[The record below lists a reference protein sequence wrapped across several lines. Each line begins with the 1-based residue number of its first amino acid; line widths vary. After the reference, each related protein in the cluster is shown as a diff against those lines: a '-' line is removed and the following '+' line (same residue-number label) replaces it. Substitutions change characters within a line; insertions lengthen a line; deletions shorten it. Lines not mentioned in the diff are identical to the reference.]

1 MLTRMRVSSFANS
14 GFAPRRVK
22 EPSRSPGQTALEE
35 VLPVSTATDTR
46 ALEKLSVDAIRVLS
60 MDGVQKANSGHPGT
74 PMALAP
80 IAYVLY
86 MRLMRHSPQDPKWP
100 DRDRFVLSCGH
111 ASMLLYSILHL
122 TGYDVPLDNLKSF
135 RQLGSPTAGHPEYG
149 HVPGVE
155 VTTGPL
161 GSGIAHAVGMALG
174 ERMLAARFNREGHE
188 IVDHNTFSIV
198 SDGDLQEGVAS
209 EACSLAGHLGLGRL
223 VAYYDDNH
231 ISIEGDT
238 ALSFTEDVGKRFE
251 AYGWHV
257 QNLGENLDL
266 DALEQAARTA
276 LEVTDQP
283 SLIIC
288 RTHIAPGS
296 PNKQDTHKAHGEP
309 LGEEEVRLTKEAYGW
324 PSDEPFEVP
333 DEVLEHYRSAVE
345 RGREAQEDW
354 EDRLAA
360 YRDAHADLA
369 AEFERIVAGR
379 LPDGWDSD
387 RPKFHADDG
396 MIATR
401 KASQSVIQWAA
412 AQVPELVGGSAD
424 LAPSTLTLIEDG
436 GDVNTGQFD
445 GRNLHFGIR
454 EFGMGAVVNGL
465 VLHYF
470 RAYGAT
476 FLVFSDYMKGAIR
489 LAALMRIPSIFVFT
503 HDSIGLGEDGPTH
516 QPIEHVAALRA
527 TPNVNVVRPA
537 GGNETTLAWRFA
549 IAATETPTVFAL
561 SRQGLPSWNPAG
573 VPDDAIERGAYILRH
588 SFKEEEGPDLILIS
602 TGSEVHIC
610 TRAADL
616 LEAEGIATRVVSMP
630 CVDRFAEQD
639 QAYRDK
645 ILPPSCRARVS
656 VEALATLGWE
666 RWLTDDGEAIGMTSF
681 GASGPAP
688 QLYEHFGFEPER
700 IVERGRAVVERVRAR
715 GGDR

>member
-1 MLTRMRVSSFANS
+1 
-14 GFAPRRVK
+14 
-22 EPSRSPGQTALEE
+22 
-35 VLPVSTATDTR
+35 
-46 ALEKLSVDAIRVLS
+46 
-60 MDGVQKANSGHPGT
+60 
-74 PMALAP
+74 
-80 IAYVLY
+80 
-86 MRLMRHSPQDPKWP
+86 
-100 DRDRFVLSCGH
+100 
-111 ASMLLYSILHL
+111 
-122 TGYDVPLDNLKSF
+122 
-135 RQLGSPTAGHPEYG
+135 
-149 HVPGVE
+149 
-155 VTTGPL
+155 
-161 GSGIAHAVGMALG
+161 VGLALG
-174 ERMLAARFNREGHE
+174 ERMLAERFNRSGHD
-188 IVDHNTFSIV
+188 IVDHHTFAIV
-198 SDGDLQEGVAS
+198 SDGDRLEGVAS
-209 EACSLAGHLGLGRL
+209 EACSLAGQLGLGRL
-223 VAYYDDNH
+223 IAYYDDNH

-238 ALSFTEDVGKRFE
+238 AVSFTEDVGKRFE

-257 QNLGENLDL
+257 QNVGENVEL
-266 DALEQAARTA
+266 DALESAARTA
-276 LEVTDQP
+276 MEVSDQP
-283 SLIIC
+283 SLIIV

-324 PSDEPFEVP
+324 PADEPFEVP
-333 DEVLEHYRSAVE
+333 QEALDHYRSALE
-345 RGREAQEDW
+345 RGAEAQAEWD
-354 EDRLAA
+354 ERMAA
-360 YRDAHADLA
+360 YREAHADDA

-387 RPKFHADDG
+387 RPKFHADTG

-401 KASQSVIQWAA
+401 KASHSVIQWAA
-412 AQVPELVGGSAD
+412 SKVPELVGGSAD

-436 GDVNTGQFD
+436 GDVQTGSFA

-465 VLHYF
+465 ALHYF
-470 RAYGAT
+470 RSYGAT

-516 QPIEHVAALRA
+516 QPIEHLAALRA

-537 GGNETTLAWRFA
+537 GANETALAWRFA
-549 IAATETPTVFAL
+549 IASTETPTVFAL
-561 SRQGLPSWNPAG
+561 SRQGLPVWNPAG
-573 VPDDAIERGAYILRH
+573 VPDDAIDRGAYILRH
-588 SFKEEEGPDLILIS
+588 SFKEDAGPDLILIS

-610 TRAADL
+610 NRAADL

-639 QAYRDK
+639 DAYREK
-645 ILPPSCRARVS
+645 ILPASCRARIS

-666 RWLTDDGEAIGMTSF
+666 KWLTDDGEAIGMTGF

-688 QLYEHFGFEPER
+688 QLYEHFGFTPER
-700 IVERGRAVVERVRAR
+700 IAERGRAVVERVRAR